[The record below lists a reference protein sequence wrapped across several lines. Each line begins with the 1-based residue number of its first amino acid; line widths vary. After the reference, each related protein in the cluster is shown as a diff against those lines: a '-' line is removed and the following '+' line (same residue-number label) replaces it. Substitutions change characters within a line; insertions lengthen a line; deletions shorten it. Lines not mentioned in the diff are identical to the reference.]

1 MRACLSVSFATL
13 FATFA
18 ALGDTT
24 HAMGFR
30 PSSRIGAARRVTDS
44 RPSNRL
50 RASAKGALPERW
62 DSREKGWISPV
73 KNQGSVGACWSFA
86 SYATLETQLLIAG
99 KGEWDFSEKN
109 MVNLH
114 GWLGYGPDDGGNYNM
129 AAGYLLRWAGAV
141 AETND
146 VYVMTTNDWTGSP
159 MLAPIVHVQNAVWTE
174 PLDGT
179 DERIASLKEAIMK
192 YGAVAVSM
200 YYSSFYA
207 KKTTD
212 GSTPT
217 LSYYCPSSP
226 DANHAVTIIGWD
238 DTFETNKFCSPPP
251 RAGAWIVK
259 NSWGTANYGDGGC
272 FRVSYCDAVFG
283 RYGSGCVFVPAVDE
297 EDYDV
302 VRGYDVQGPIFDA
315 SGSGSYI
322 KSKHNLQASVFT
334 AAWDERLDAVGV
346 WSGIFPN
353 ICEIL
358 IYTNVTRGAAT
369 PVCGGALACR
379 QTNTLERAGFT
390 TIHLD
395 EPVTLAPWTSFAVVY
410 HQTGEE
416 ISNLVNCNLPDCFT
430 PDHNKG
436 NCYFGY
442 FGEEGGI
449 EGATWFDG
457 KTIVS
462 DDKEN
467 IDPLDVSWATTIKAY
482 TRMTVPARDTDAPCE
497 ADDGTAYVAAL
508 AETNP
513 TLYAETARTFGASIG
528 LVGVNGRSLW
538 ASYLAGLDPADPDS
552 CELEV
557 SISVT
562 NNVPYISWKPDLGDK
577 RKYTLYGTESLS
589 LTNWQP
595 VDDLMTTSAKFFK
608 VSVGQW

>member
-1 MRACLSVSFATL
+1 MLL
-13 FATFA
+13 ATFA

-62 DSREKGWISPV
+62 DSREQGWISPV
-73 KNQGSVGACWSFA
+73 KNQGNVGACWSFA
-86 SYATLETQLLIAG
+86 AYATLETQLLIADR
-99 KGEWDFSEKN
+99 GEWDFSEKN

-114 GWLGYGPDDGGNYNM
+114 GWRGVLPDDGGNYNM

-146 VYVMTTNDWTGSP
+146 VYVMTTNNWTRSP
-159 MLAPIVHVQNAVWTE
+159 MLAPIVHVQNVVWTE

-192 YGAVAVSM
+192 YGAVAVAM
-200 YYSSFYA
+200 FYDSSRE
-207 KKTTD
+207 KKMID
-212 GSTPT
+212 GSTST
-217 LSYYCPSSP
+217 LSYYYRGSGNL
-226 DANHAVTIIGWD
+226 NHAVTIIGWD

-259 NSWGTANYGDGGC
+259 NSWGTVNYVDGGC
-272 FRVSYCDAVFG
+272 FSVSYCDSAFG
-283 RYGSGCVFVPAVDE
+283 RYWSGCVFVPAGDD

-302 VRGYDVQGPIFDA
+302 VRGYDVQGPVFDA

-322 KSKHNLQASVFT
+322 KSKHKLQASVFT
-334 AAWDERLDAVGV
+334 ATWDERLDAVGV

-353 ICEIL
+353 VCEISV
-358 IYTNVTRGAAT
+358 YTNVTRDAAT
-369 PVCGGALACR
+369 PVSGGALACR

-395 EPVTLAPWTSFAVVY
+395 VPVTLAPGASFAVVY
-410 HQTGEE
+410 HQTGDK
-416 ISNLVNCNLPDCFT
+416 ISNLVNCSDPADCFY
-430 PDHNKG
+430 PDHSKG

-462 DDKEN
+462 DDKGN
-467 IDPLDVSWATTIKAY
+467 IDPLDDSWAATIKAY
-482 TRMTVPARDTDAPCE
+482 TRMTVPVRDTDAPGE
-497 ADDGTAYVAAL
+497 ADDGTAYIAAL

-513 TLYAETARTFGASIG
+513 ALYAETAGTFGASIG

-538 ASYLAGLDPADPDS
+538 VSYLAGLDPADPDS
-552 CELEV
+552 GELEV

-589 LTNWQP
+589 LPNWQP

-608 VSVGQW
+608 VSVGQ